1 MKRNKPRQNIIKA
14 FNAAIEGV
22 IYTFKHERNMKI
34 HYVIAVVVLLI
45 SLFLDLSRVEKMIL
59 LLSISLVIVSEMF
72 NTAVEKTV
80 DLVTSEYH
88 ELAKIAK
95 DVAAGAVLVVSLN
108 AVAVGYIIFYDKL
121 TELSGYLIYSIR
133 ESEMHITLICIVMV
147 LLAVVAAKA
156 LTNTG
161 TPLKGGMPSGHA
173 ALSFA
178 IATAITLMTER
189 VEASTLAY
197 LMAFLVA
204 QSRIEGKI
212 HTFWET
218 VAGALLGILVAMLVF
233 QIKIF
238 NFY

>member
-72 NTAVEKTV
+72 NTAVENAV
-80 DLVTSEYH
+80 DLITNEIH
-88 ELAKIAK
+88 PLAKIAK
-95 DVAAGAVLVVSLN
+95 DVAAGGVLIASLN
-108 AVAVGYIIFYDKL
+108 AVAVGYLIFYDKFMH
-121 TELSGYLIYSIR
+121 LSQSVIVSIT
-133 ESEMHITLICIVMV
+133 S
-147 LLAVVAAKA
+147 
-156 LTNTG
+156 TG
-161 TPLKGGMPSGHA
+161 TPLQGGMPSGHA
-173 ALSFA
+173 ALAFA
-178 IATAITLMTER
+178 LATSITMIIENPIVSALGYIMAI
-189 VEASTLAY
+189 
-197 LMAFLVA
+197 LVA

>member
-45 SLFLDLSRVEKMIL
+45 SLFLDLDRVEMMIL

-72 NTAVEKTV
+72 NTAVENAV
-80 DLVTSEYH
+80 DLITNEIH
-88 ELAKIAK
+88 PLAKIAK
-95 DVAAGAVLVVSLN
+95 DVAAGGVLIASLN
-108 AVAVGYIIFYDKL
+108 AVAVGYLIFYDKFMH
-121 TELSGYLIYSIR
+121 LSQSVIVSIR
-133 ESEMHITLICIVMV
+133 KSDPHVTLICIV
-147 LLAVVAAKA
+147 VVKA
-156 LTNTG
+156 LTSTG
-161 TPLKGGMPSGHA
+161 TPLQGGMPSGHA
-173 ALSFA
+173 ALAFA
-178 IATAITLMTER
+178 LATSITMIIENPIVSVLGYIMAI
-189 VEASTLAY
+189 
-197 LMAFLVA
+197 LVA

>member
-72 NTAVEKTV
+72 NTAVENAV
-80 DLVTSEYH
+80 DLITNEIH
-88 ELAKIAK
+88 PLAKIAK
-95 DVAAGAVLVVSLN
+95 DVAAGGVLIASLN
-108 AVAVGYIIFYDKL
+108 AVAVGYLIFYDKFMH
-121 TELSGYLIYSIR
+121 LSQSVIVSIR
-133 ESEMHITLICIVMV
+133 KSDPHVTLICIVLV
-147 LLAVVAAKA
+147 LISVVVVKA
-156 LTNTG
+156 LTSTG
-161 TPLKGGMPSGHA
+161 TPSGHA
-173 ALSFA
+173 ALAFA
-178 IATAITLMTER
+178 LATSITMIIENPIVSALGYIMAI
-189 VEASTLAY
+189 
-197 LMAFLVA
+197 LVA

>member
-45 SLFLDLSRVEKMIL
+45 SLFLNLSRVEMMIL

-72 NTAVEKTV
+72 NTAVENAV
-80 DLVTSEYH
+80 DLITNEIH
-88 ELAKIAK
+88 PLAKIAK
-95 DVAAGAVLVVSLN
+95 DVAAGGVLIASLN
-108 AVAVGYIIFYDKL
+108 AVAVGYLIFYDKFMH
-121 TELSGYLIYSIR
+121 LSQSVIVSIR
-133 ESEMHITLICIVMV
+133 KSDPHVTLICIV
-147 LLAVVAAKA
+147 LISVVVVKA
-156 LTNTG
+156 LTSTG
-161 TPLKGGMPSGHA
+161 TPLQGGMPSGHA
-173 ALSFA
+173 ALAFA
-178 IATAITLMTER
+178 LATSITMIIENPIVSALGYIMAI
-189 VEASTLAY
+189 
-197 LMAFLVA
+197 LVA

>member
-45 SLFLDLSRVEKMIL
+45 SLFLNLSRVEMMIL

-72 NTAVEKTV
+72 NTAVENAV
-80 DLVTSEYH
+80 DLTTNEIH
-88 ELAKIAK
+88 PLAKIAK
-95 DVAAGAVLVVSLN
+95 DVAAGGVLI
-108 AVAVGYIIFYDKL
+108 AVAVGYLIFYDKFMH
-121 TELSGYLIYSIR
+121 LSQSVIVSIR
-133 ESEMHITLICIVMV
+133 KSDPHVTLICIVLV
-147 LLAVVAAKA
+147 LISVVVVKA
-156 LTNTG
+156 LTATG
-161 TPLKGGMPSGHA
+161 TPLQGGMPSGHA
-173 ALSFA
+173 ALAFA
-178 IATAITLMTER
+178 LATSITMIIENPIVAALG
-189 VEASTLAY
+189 Y
-197 LMAFLVA
+197 IMAVLVA

-218 VAGALLGILVAMLVF
+218 IAGALLGILVAMLVF

>member
-45 SLFLDLSRVEKMIL
+45 SLFLNLSRVEMMIL

-72 NTAVEKTV
+72 NTAVENAV
-80 DLVTSEYH
+80 DLTTNEIH
-88 ELAKIAK
+88 PLAKIAK
-95 DVAAGAVLVVSLN
+95 DVAAGGVLIASLN
-108 AVAVGYIIFYDKL
+108 AVAVGYLIFYDKFMH
-121 TELSGYLIYSIR
+121 LSQSVIVSIR
-133 ESEMHITLICIVMV
+133 KSDPHVTLICIVLV
-147 LLAVVAAKA
+147 LISVVVVKA
-156 LTNTG
+156 LQ
-161 TPLKGGMPSGHA
+161 GGMPSGHA
-173 ALSFA
+173 ALAFA
-178 IATAITLMTER
+178 LATSITMIIENPIVAALG
-189 VEASTLAY
+189 Y
-197 LMAFLVA
+197 IMAVLVA

>member
-22 IYTFKHERNMKI
+22 IYTFKYERNMKI

-45 SLFLDLSRVEKMIL
+45 SLFLNLSRVEMTIL

-72 NTAVEKTV
+72 NTAVENAV
-80 DLVTSEYH
+80 DLITNEIH
-88 ELAKIAK
+88 PLAKIAK
-95 DVAAGAVLVVSLN
+95 DVAAGGVLIASLN
-108 AVAVGYIIFYDKL
+108 AVAVGYLIFYDKFMH
-121 TELSGYLIYSIR
+121 LSQSVIVSIR
-133 ESEMHITLICIVMV
+133 KSDPHVTLIS
-147 LLAVVAAKA
+147 VVVVKA
-156 LTNTG
+156 LTSTG
-161 TPLKGGMPSGHA
+161 TPLQGGMPSGHA
-173 ALSFA
+173 ALAFA
-178 IATAITLMTER
+178 LATSITMIIENPIVSALGYIMAI
-189 VEASTLAY
+189 
-197 LMAFLVA
+197 LVA

-218 VAGALLGILVAMLVF
+218 IAGALLGILVAMLVF